1 VIHSDHTQIKI
12 RLDTRSNLKLTNRV
26 TGCNSI
32 DVRDIHIRS
41 MQNPGMQS
49 GFKRC
54 IQAQRNVTKGSTIA
68 YVKRD
73 SDESPILSLSTN
85 N

>member
-1 VIHSDHTQIKI
+1 MIYSDHTQIKI
-12 RLDTRSNLKLTNRV
+12 RPDTRSNLKLTNRV
-26 TGCNSI
+26 TGCNAI
-32 DVRDIHIRS
+32 DVRRIFFCS
-41 MQNPGMQS
+41 MQNPGMQP

-54 IQAQRNVTKGSTIA
+54 IQAQRNVTKGSTIVYA
-68 YVKRD
+68 KRD